1 MRGKR
6 GWGARVQRGHQLEG
20 SAQVQEK
27 GKEEEAPLGLL
38 RRGKGCEMSDC
49 NPKFVYLYGRWLLG
63 LAWASWASFF
73 SQAVLIKDR
82 LG

>member
-1 MRGKR
+1 MLGSRGDTNWR
-6 GWGARVQRGHQLEG
+6 GGEGRGG